1 MREIEMLKFEIEKMR
16 EFSVDELREKMI
28 VEYSDFDSSGVYK
41 IEFDSNELL
50 SVSKVEVIDG
60 CFSVIDEER
69 DYIEMRDG
77 FVNCVV
83 DDEYGYDFYRVDV
96 MDKNDRLIELVSDSK
111 VEMDIVEEEVEENCD
126 LYKVKNGEYKD
137 WYVLMCYDYGDSLCD
152 IEVDKNKNNLVG
164 V

>member
-16 EFSVDELREKMI
+16 EFSVDELREKLV
-28 VEYSDFDSSGVYK
+28 VEYSDFDSSGVYR

-60 CFSVIDEER
+60 CIEVIDEER

-83 DDEYGYDFYRVDV
+83 YDGYWYDYYKVGV
-96 MDKNDRLIELVSDSK
+96 LSKEEKLVEIVSDGL
-111 VEMDIVEEEVEENCD
+111 VEMCIVEEEVEENCD
-126 LYKVKNGEYKD
+126 LYKVKSGEYKD
-137 WYVLMCYDYGDSLCD
+137 WYVLMSYDYGDSLCD

>member
-1 MREIEMLKFEIEKMR
+1 MLKFEINEMR

-28 VEYSDFDSSGVYK
+28 VEYSDFVESGVYK

-60 CFSVIDEER
+60 CFEVIDEER

-83 DDEYGYDFYRVDV
+83 NDEYGYDFYRVSV

>member
-1 MREIEMLKFEIEKMR
+1 MLKFEINEMR
-16 EFSVDELREKMI
+16 EFSVDELREKLV
-28 VEYSDFDSSGVYK
+28 VEYSDFSESGVYK

-60 CFSVIDEER
+60 CFEVIDEER

-83 DDEYGYDFYRVDV
+83 IEEYGYDFYRVEV
-96 MDKNDRLIELVSDSK
+96 LSKEERLVEMVSSCEEDL

-126 LYKVKNGEYKD
+126 LYKVKSGEYKD
-137 WYVLMCYDYGDSLCD
+137 WYVLMCYDYGDSLCE
-152 IEVDKNKNNLVG
+152 IEVSKNRDDLVG
-164 V
+164 

>member
-1 MREIEMLKFEIEKMR
+1 MLKFEIEKMR
-16 EFSVDELREKMI
+16 EFSVDELREKMV
-28 VEYSDFDSSGVYK
+28 VEYSDFDSSGVYR

-83 DDEYGYDFYRVDV
+83 NDEYGYDFYRVGV
-96 MDKNDRLIELVSDSK
+96 LSKEEMLVEMVSDGL
-111 VEMDIVEEEVEENCD
+111 VEIDIVEEEVEENCD
-126 LYKVKNGEYKD
+126 LYKVKSGEYKD
-137 WYVLMCYDYGDSLCD
+137 WYVLMSYDYGDSLCD
-152 IEVDKNKNNLVG
+152 IEVSRKKSELI
-164 V
+164 

>member
-16 EFSVDELREKMI
+16 EFSVDELREKLV
-28 VEYSDFDSSGVYK
+28 VEYSDFDSSGVYR

-60 CFSVIDEER
+60 CIEVIDEER

-83 DDEYGYDFYRVDV
+83 YDGYWYDYYKVGV
-96 MDKNDRLIELVSDSK
+96 LSKEEKLVEIVSDGL
-111 VEMDIVEEEVEENCD
+111 VEMCIVEEEVEENCD
-126 LYKVKNGEYKD
+126 LYKVKSGEYKD
-137 WYVLMCYDYGDSLCD
+137 WYVLMSYDYGDSLCD
-152 IEVDKNKNNLVG
+152 IEVNKNKNNLVG

>member
-16 EFSVDELREKMI
+16 EFSVDELREKLV
-28 VEYSDFDSSGVYK
+28 VEYSDFVESGVYK

-60 CFSVIDEER
+60 CFEVIDEER

-83 DDEYGYDFYRVDV
+83 NDEYGYDFYRVGV
-96 MDKNDRLIELVSDSK
+96 LSKEEMLVEIVSDGL
-111 VEMDIVEEEVEENCD
+111 VEMDMVEEEVEENCD
-126 LYKVKNGEYKD
+126 LYKVKGGEYKD
-137 WYVLMCYDYGDSLCD
+137 WYVLMCYDDGDSLCD
-152 IEVDKNKNNLVG
+152 IEVDKNRDNLVG
-164 V
+164 